1 MGLLPFSLPPSVP
14 PATGETKKGARHAQ
28 NRRTRVV
35 EVRLDQQVGLKHRR
49 ICLGIFMALE
59 AGANALQIEQFF
71 SDKPQ
76 EVVVIDQ
83 QDQHG
88 RKDLRDRQDQ
98 QDKHSQDDQQGRHD
112 KHGHP
117 TQHPTPR

>member
-1 MGLLPFSLPPSVP
+1 
-14 PATGETKKGARHAQ
+14 
-28 NRRTRVV
+28 
-35 EVRLDQQVGLKHRR
+35 
-49 ICLGIFMALE
+49 MALE